1 MVLSM
6 GSFDTSLAEAE
17 ALLAGFDTDFD
28 DGEFALT
35 VRVRGSVQE
44 RAAAQRLLDKHGF
57 FRYGSTC
64 QRPLGELAL
73 TERYAELNAA

>member
-17 ALLAGFDTDFD
+17 ALLAGFTTHFD
-28 DGEFALT
+28 DGEITLT
-35 VRVRGSVQE
+35 VRVQGSVQE
-44 RAAAQRLLDKHGF
+44 RAAAQRLLGAHGF
-57 FRYGSTC
+57 FRYGSSC

-73 TERYAELNAA
+73 TERYASLSAA

>member
-17 ALLAGFDTDFD
+17 ALLAGFTTDFD
-28 DGEFALT
+28 DGEIALT
-35 VRVRGSVQE
+35 VRVQGSVQE

>member
-17 ALLAGFDTDFD
+17 ALLTGFNTHFD
-28 DGEFALT
+28 DGEIALT
-35 VRVRGSVQE
+35 VSVQGSVQE
-44 RAAAQRLLDKHGF
+44 RAAAQRLLGKHGF
-57 FRYGSTC
+57 FRYGSSC

-73 TERYAELNAA
+73 TERYASLSVA